1 MWPIQMKMT
10 PEFDDAPDFIRHVE
24 QVVNGVVRRHLP
36 ETLVLIK
43 INNWFGSNWLGFSG
57 KALGALGVWNKPRNE
72 PADNIRI
79 PPFVPSRVVS
89 QRSFAAPTYEE
100 VANGKPI
107 HTQMPS
113 NRALLRKAATAAP
126 GTALVW
132 YSGNSG
138 TVGRGAVMA
147 YVPVSDSY
155 WPWYAALETGDP
167 WRVTETWDIKREDL
181 SKLMEQGS

>member
-1 MWPIQMKMT
+1 M
-10 PEFDDAPDFIRHVE
+10 
-24 QVVNGVVRRHLP
+24 NGIVRRHSP

-57 KALGALGVWNKPRNE
+57 RGALDVWNKPRNE
-72 PADNIRI
+72 PSDNVRI

-89 QRSFAAPTYEE
+89 QRSLAAPNYEE

-132 YSGNSG
+132 YGGNSR
-138 TVGRGAVMA
+138 TAGRGAVMA
-147 YVPVSDSY
+147 TV
-155 WPWYAALETGDP
+155 L
-167 WRVTETWDIKREDL
+167 
-181 SKLMEQGS
+181 